1 MNSFSCRF
9 IKPWT
14 NSFIDRTLGYAIKAS
29 QCNAEEAFQN
39 VFFYNF
45 TYVEEGKKCKLSIQ
59 CFDRFPGFSSLWSV
73 ISCLMPQP
81 MFLSAQAIYRIW
93 ESCCWWYLHFVWTQ
107 LSLTAR
113 HFLALSVIWIYWI
126 ILTKLDHI
134 SRKGGITSS
143 LSIFILFQ
151 CVTKYVQTHSCMMD
165 WRRFIAGICDLCR
178 QGKDNPETFYWNSH
192 RSLRNKLGSWGQGTR
207 DVRCIGVFRST
218 FLFLQNFTN
227 CSQML
232 IIHWNRKL
240 KIFQTS

>member
-1 MNSFSCRF
+1 MIVKELSECNRQLFVWSPAPDKRCTVRSNFNKIACVFNFPKKFGNDQAFNWTFVIHVHHYECNECSCSMNSFSCKF

-45 TYVEEGKKCKLSIQ
+45 TFVEEGKKGKLSIQ

-73 ISCLMPQP
+73 IGWLMPQP

-93 ESCCWWYLHFVWTQ
+93 ESCCWWYLHFVWAQ

-151 CVTKYVQTHSCMMD
+151 CVT
-165 WRRFIAGICDLCR
+165 
-178 QGKDNPETFYWNSH
+178 
-192 RSLRNKLGSWGQGTR
+192 
-207 DVRCIGVFRST
+207 
-218 FLFLQNFTN
+218 
-227 CSQML
+227 
-232 IIHWNRKL
+232 
-240 KIFQTS
+240 